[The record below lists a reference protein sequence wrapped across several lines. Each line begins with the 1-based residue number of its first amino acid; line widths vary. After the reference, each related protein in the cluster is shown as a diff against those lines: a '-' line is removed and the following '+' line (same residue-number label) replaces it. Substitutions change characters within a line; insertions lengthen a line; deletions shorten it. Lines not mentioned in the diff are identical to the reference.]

1 MALFQDTGTHCDVK
15 WLRSTQS
22 NDRVSIF
29 VGAHDLFFVRYFGAE
44 DLEAAREKRSTPFT
58 VRPMCDVFFERNS
71 MNKQGACH
79 FPRVAREDI
88 FTK

>member
-1 MALFQDTGTHCDVK
+1 MVLFQDTGTQCDVK

-22 NDRVSIF
+22 NDRVSIC
-29 VGAHDLFFVRYFGAE
+29 VGAHDFFVVRYFGAE
-44 DLEAAREKRSTPFT
+44 DVEAAREKRSTPFT
-58 VRPMCDVFFERNS
+58 VRPMCEVFSERNL

-79 FPRVAREDI
+79 FSRVAREDI